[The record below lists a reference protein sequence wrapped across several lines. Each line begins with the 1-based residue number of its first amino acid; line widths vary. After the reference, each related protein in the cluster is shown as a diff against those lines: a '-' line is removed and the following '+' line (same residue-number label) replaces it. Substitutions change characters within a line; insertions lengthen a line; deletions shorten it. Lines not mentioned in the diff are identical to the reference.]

1 MNKLTKSFGFPVG
14 AATLLDEV
22 GLDVASH
29 ISHDLSIALG
39 ARAAGG
45 DMAVIKDLV
54 EKGFLGMLRLNI
66 QVLNVLCIFFT
77 LRFFYRP

>member
-1 MNKLTKSFGFPVG
+1 MG

-39 ARAAGG
+39 ERAAGG

-66 QVLNVLCIFFT
+66 PFLNVLLCIFFT
-77 LRFFYRP
+77 LRSFYRP